1 MKLSR
6 TVAYAIQATLLLADA
21 PSGAPVPCSYLA
33 SNGKMPQRFLL
44 QILRDLVTHGIL
56 QSTRGVEG
64 GYKLGRPADEITLLA
79 MIEAVDGPI
88 SARLTTFD
96 QLSDHALSR
105 LQQAMD
111 SLTSSARRELESV
124 TLADLLTNHRAE
136 AS

>member
-6 TVAYAIQATLLLADA
+6 TVAYAIQAALLLADA
-21 PSGAPVPCSYLA
+21 PAGEPVPCSYLA
-33 SNGKMPQRFLL
+33 SHGKMPQRFLL

-64 GYKLGRPADEITLLA
+64 GYKLGRPAGEITLLE

-88 SARLTTFD
+88 SARLTTFN

-105 LQQAMD
+105 LQKAMD
-111 SLTSSARRELESV
+111 SLTTSTRRELESV
-124 TLADLLTNHRAE
+124 TLADLLTNHRA
-136 AS
+136 